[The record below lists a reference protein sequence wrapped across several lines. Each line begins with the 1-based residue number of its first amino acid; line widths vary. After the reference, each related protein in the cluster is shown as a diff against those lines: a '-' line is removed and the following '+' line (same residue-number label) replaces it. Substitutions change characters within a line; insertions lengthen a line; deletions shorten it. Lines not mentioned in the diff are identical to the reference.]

1 MINVKEKQ
9 PERTRKERQKH
20 NLPRL
25 RDINRRTVYIFRSV
39 NFNRKAYEDCTIDSI
54 YMNGSQIS
62 REKRDPYLSST
73 LHLQTLLLNKGGLY
87 NDLNLNAL
95 AWQHV
100 KYDKIKCTNLC
111 QVCFGLTQSAKIK
124 SLYILTKNA
133 LSNSQ
138 FRRKRSLRVK
148 NMITNERKI
157 PQQKNRWLESE
168 GV

>member
-95 AWQHV
+95 A
-100 KYDKIKCTNLC
+100 
-111 QVCFGLTQSAKIK
+111 
-124 SLYILTKNA
+124 
-133 LSNSQ
+133 
-138 FRRKRSLRVK
+138 
-148 NMITNERKI
+148 
-157 PQQKNRWLESE
+157 
-168 GV
+168 